1 MQIMLPLNI
10 SDIPQ
15 YLMMVLD
22 SSTFALPSQNNGHSW
37 NHFSL
42 LQTECTER
50 LWPKSTYL
58 PIVKPTEFSYDK
70 MVPPVAFGSPTTFAV
85 RTSSRKQ

>member
-1 MQIMLPLNI
+1 M
-10 SDIPQ
+10 
-15 YLMMVLD
+15 D
-22 SSTFALPSQNNGHSW
+22 SYSFAFHAARSADSNTFDLPSQNNGQSW

-42 LQTECTER
+42 LHTECTDR
-50 LWPKSTYL
+50 LCPKSTYL
-58 PIVKPTEFSYDK
+58 PIVRPTEFSYER